1 MSLDNSKILSAS
13 CQGGKVTTAEGAN
26 VPDVKVLSAGAAKSE
41 GVVLLSGPDTVY
53 IAVPVGSLGELIDLV
68 AQAVDAVSQGVLP
81 SNAGGNITS
90 PDFALQLA
98 QVKQNLQKLKDNLQ

>member
-1 MSLDNSKILSAS
+1 MNLSKTKILPAS
-13 CQGGKVTTAEGAN
+13 CQGGQVTAQGVN
-26 VPDVKVLSAGAAKSE
+26 VPDVKILSAGAAKSE
-41 GVVLLSGPDTVY
+41 GVLLLVGPDTVY
-53 IAVPVGSLGELIDLV
+53 IAEPVGSLGELIDLV

-98 QVKQNLQKLKDNLQ
+98 QVKQSLQQLKDNLQ